1 MVQVPSG
8 GFQSSCT
15 YGSESFKV
23 VLFGKT
29 CFIKQKGQQNC
40 KLLLFKGVSCNT
52 NISERAQNT
61 LSLKSPPNLTCPFF
75 TTSTSVI
82 LSLPL
87 PLFIP

>member
-15 YGSESFKV
+15 YGSESFKM

-29 CFIKQKGQQNC
+29 CFIRQKGQQNS
-40 KLLLFKGVSCNT
+40 KLLLFKGVSCNM

-61 LSLKSPPNLTCPFF
+61 FRSKI
-75 TTSTSVI
+75 TS
-82 LSLPL
+82 
-87 PLFIP
+87 